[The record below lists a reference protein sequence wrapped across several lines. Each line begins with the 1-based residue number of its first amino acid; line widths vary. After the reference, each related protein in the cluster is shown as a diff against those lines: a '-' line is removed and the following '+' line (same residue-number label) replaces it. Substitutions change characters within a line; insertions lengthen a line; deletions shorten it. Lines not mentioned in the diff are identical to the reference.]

1 MRSWVSVVVAVVA
14 VVSQVLPS
22 ATPAAAYAA
31 AVVAVVADAGLGPLD
46 NAAVA
51 AAAASWQTRHFPR
64 LLGER
69 APRGEGC
76 SPAALPW
83 KQLQRQL
90 GRRHQ
95 RQERHHL
102 TETHHKR
109 DLRRARDLLPCR
121 RFVKKSRVWKGNKF

>member
-31 AVVAVVADAGLGPLD
+31 AAVAAPDAGLGPLD
-46 NAAVA
+46 TAAVA
-51 AAAASWQTRHFPR
+51 DAASWLTRHFPR

-69 APRGEGC
+69 APPGEGC
-76 SPAALPW
+76 SPVALPW

-109 DLRRARDLLPCR
+109 DVRRARDN
-121 RFVKKSRVWKGNKF
+121 S